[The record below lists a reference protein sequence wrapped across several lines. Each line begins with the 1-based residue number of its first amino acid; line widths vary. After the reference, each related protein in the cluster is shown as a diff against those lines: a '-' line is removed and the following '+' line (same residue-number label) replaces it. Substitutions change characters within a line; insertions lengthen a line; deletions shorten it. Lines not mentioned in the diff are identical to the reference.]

1 MRTNRLAVVT
11 TLALACIAAGA
22 HAQLDSP
29 PPPLQGQ
36 PSFHLYSV
44 PGVIASGGL
53 GTFFPCTNTTGA
65 AIRVGVELFGPPGG
79 AAANDASATSLDVGP
94 SATVLFGTGGAVGL
108 SVSSSLGGFF
118 SKGSARILATAKKG
132 IICGAFLADT
142 GNAPPTSMTT
152 LMVVAKT
159 KQKGD

>member
-44 PGVIASGGL
+44 PGVIAFGGL

-65 AIRVGVELFGPPGG
+65 AIRVGVELFGPRGRRRRDRCECDVPRRRAERPGPLRYGG
-79 AAANDASATSLDVGP
+79 A
-94 SATVLFGTGGAVGL
+94 TGL
-108 SVSSSLGGFF
+108 RVS
-118 SKGSARILATAKKG
+118 
-132 IICGAFLADT
+132 
-142 GNAPPTSMTT
+142 
-152 LMVVAKT
+152 
-159 KQKGD
+159 

>member
-1 MRTNRLAVVT
+1 MSRMQHTLLSAVVAVAVAT
-11 TLALACIAAGA
+11 AAQ
-22 HAQLDSP
+22 AQIDSP
-29 PPPLQGQ
+29 PPALQGQ

-44 PGVIASGGL
+44 PGVIASFGL

-65 AIRVGVELFGPPGG
+65 AIRVGVELFGPGGG

-94 SATVLFGTGGAVGL
+94 SATVLFGTGSAVGL
-108 SVSSSLGGFF
+108 SVSSSLGGFG